1 MQATGKG
8 PLDDVHHLR
17 LEEAKQM
24 LETTDEPV
32 ECVASEVGYGD
43 TVSFRRLFKRL
54 VADTPA
60 VYRRRKRLPDTVREM
75 GVVV

>member
-1 MQATGKG
+1 
-8 PLDDVHHLR
+8 
-17 LEEAKQM
+17 M

-32 ECVASEVGYGD
+32 ECVAAEVGYGD

-60 VYRRRKRLPDTVREM
+60 VYRRRTRLPDSVHETGAMV
-75 GVVV
+75 